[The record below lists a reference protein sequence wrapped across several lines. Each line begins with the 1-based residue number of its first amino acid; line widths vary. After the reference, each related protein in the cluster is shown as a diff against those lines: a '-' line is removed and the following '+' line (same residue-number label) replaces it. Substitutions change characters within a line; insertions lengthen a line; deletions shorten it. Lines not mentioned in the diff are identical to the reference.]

1 MVGIDRIG
9 ERRAGPHEPM
19 RVPGGTN
26 LPMQTFFHGVTR
38 KQPMFR
44 TLIVSLMLAGGIAS
58 MAAPRAEAQSPDPAL
73 LAPGSSRAML
83 MPRPG
88 IPHTGVAP
96 RPTIHTHAEVMSRR
110 SGLASQ
116 SHARR

>member
-1 MVGIDRIG
+1 
-9 ERRAGPHEPM
+9 
-19 RVPGGTN
+19 
-26 LPMQTFFHGVTR
+26 
-38 KQPMFR
+38 MFR
-44 TLIVSLMLAGGIAS
+44 TLIVSLMLAGGIAL
-58 MAAPRAEAQSPDPAL
+58 MAAPHAKAQSPDPAL